1 MKVTTDIKKFLTF
14 EVCRQKIFVPTVVQM
29 FIFLNQ
35 RRGNNLGT
43 FHGLIYP
50 NSLIRGIPRDQ
61 KLLFSNILG

>member
-1 MKVTTDIKKFLTF
+1 MKVTTGIKKFLIF
-14 EVCRQKIFVPTVVQM
+14 EVYKQKIFVPTVVQV

-50 NSLIRGIPRDQ
+50 KRPETT
-61 KLLFSNILG
+61 F